1 MTTADMSLATPAP
14 DLQPAGAFLGTDGSA
29 RLDRRAAALAS
40 LRPETAKEAPEA
52 ESEATPAP
60 QRERPAILSPSA
72 GDEAPAAQTEDRV
85 SVAVRA
91 REKAARMRREAETER
106 AAVARDRAQVDVD
119 RREVAQLRAARETLA
134 KDPLAGLKELGFD
147 MRDLAE
153 RAAIEG
159 TPDAQIRELER
170 RLQAQEKTQSEW
182 QKSQHDAAF
191 SGARSKAEGEFFTLA
206 TNEERFPHLAA
217 LADISRDEVS
227 RDAYSLQDAYYKQ
240 TGKVPSIT
248 EIVEALDYLAA
259 EKYARLTER
268 HARRGTNVSRAD
280 GPAPATAKAKPSRTT
295 LSASK
300 SGEKSAVATT
310 TAGMTR
316 DERKA
321 YALGMLTSG
330 RL

>member
-1 MTTADMSLATPAP
+1 MSADMSLATPAP
-14 DLQPAGAFLGTDGSA
+14 DLQPAGSFLGTDGA
-29 RLDRRAAALAS
+29 DRQGRRAAALAA

-52 ESEATPAP
+52 EADDTPAP

-72 GDEAPAAQTEDRV
+72 GDDAAAPPPEDRV

-91 REKAARMRREAETER
+91 REKAARIRREAETER
-106 AAVARDRAQVDVD
+106 AAVARDRAQVDLD

-153 RAAIEG
+153 RAAIDG

-170 RLQAQEKTQSEW
+170 RLQVQETAQADW
-182 QKSQHDAAF
+182 QKSQHDNAF
-191 SGARSKAEGEFFTLA
+191 NGARTKAEGEFFALA
-206 TNEERFPHLAA
+206 ANEERFPHLAA
-217 LADISRDEVS
+217 AADISKEKVS
-227 RDAYSLQDAYYKQ
+227 RDAYRLQEDYYKH

-248 EIVEALDYLAA
+248 EIAEALDYLAA
-259 EKYARLTER
+259 EEYRGLTER

-280 GPAPATAKAKPSRTT
+280 GPAPATAKAKPSRT

>member
-1 MTTADMSLATPAP
+1 MSADMTLATPAP

-40 LRPETAKEAPEA
+40 LRPETAKDAPEA

-60 QRERPAILSPSA
+60 QRERPAILSPSPDD
-72 GDEAPAAQTEDRV
+72 GPPREDRV

-91 REKAARMRREAETER
+91 REKAARIRREAETER
-106 AAVARDRAQVDVD
+106 AAVARDRAQVDLD

-153 RAAIEG
+153 RAAIDG

-170 RLQAQEKTQSEW
+170 RLRAQETAQAEW
-182 QKSQHDAAF
+182 QKSQHDNAF
-191 SGARSKAEGEFFTLA
+191 NGARTKAEGEFFALA
-206 TNEERFPHLAA
+206 ADEERFPHLAA
-217 LADISRDEVS
+217 AADISKEKVS
-227 RDAYSLQDAYYKQ
+227 RDAYQLQEDYHKH
-240 TGKVPSIT
+240 TGKVPSIA
-248 EIVEALDYLAA
+248 EIAEALDYLAA
-259 EKYARLTER
+259 EEYRGLTER
-268 HARRGTNVSRAD
+268 HARRGTNASRAD
-280 GPAPATAKAKPSRTT
+280 GPAPATAKAKPSRVT

>member
-1 MTTADMSLATPAP
+1 MSADMTLATPAP

-60 QRERPAILSPSA
+60 QRERPAILSPSPDD
-72 GDEAPAAQTEDRV
+72 GPPAEDRV

-91 REKAARMRREAETER
+91 REKAARIRREAETER
-106 AAVARDRAQVDVD
+106 AAVARDRAQVDLD

-153 RAAIEG
+153 RAAVEG

-170 RLQAQEKTQSEW
+170 RLQAQETAQAEW
-182 QKSQHDAAF
+182 QKNQNDNAF
-191 SGARSKAEGEFFTLA
+191 NGARTKAEGEFFALA
-206 TNEERFPHLAA
+206 MDEERFPHLAA
-217 LADISRDEVS
+217 AADISKEKVS
-227 RDAYSLQDAYYKQ
+227 RDAYRLQEDYHKH

-248 EIVEALDYLAA
+248 EIAEALDYLAA
-259 EKYARLTER
+259 EEYRGLTER
-268 HARRGTNVSRAD
+268 HARRGANASRAD

-310 TAGMTR
+310 TAGMSR

>member
-1 MTTADMSLATPAP
+1 MSADMTLATPAP

-60 QRERPAILSPSA
+60 QRERPAILSPSPDD
-72 GDEAPAAQTEDRV
+72 GPPAEDRV

-91 REKAARMRREAETER
+91 REKAARIRREAETER
-106 AAVARDRAQVDVD
+106 AAVARDRAQVDLD

-153 RAAIEG
+153 RAAVEG

-170 RLQAQEKTQSEW
+170 RLQAQETAQAEW
-182 QKSQHDAAF
+182 QKNQNDNAF
-191 SGARSKAEGEFFTLA
+191 NGARTKAEGEFFALA
-206 TNEERFPHLAA
+206 TDEERFPHLAA
-217 LADISRDEVS
+217 LADISREEVS
-227 RDAYSLQDAYYKQ
+227 RDAYKLQDDYYKQ

-259 EKYARLTER
+259 EKYRGLTER
-268 HARRGTNVSRAD
+268 HARRGTNASRAD